1 MQENTKILTC
11 FYFWIQNS
19 QQYYERHYPN
29 IALVFSNIGGSNY
42 SYDILMKRKSL
53 RNFIGEDTFK
63 NIKNSKI
70 KKFEK
75 SYDIVKMK
83 SHLTLLKE
91 KMNYIKKKIVKIH

>member
-1 MQENTKILTC
+1 MISKLINIIFNRYIVLLDTYELI
-11 FYFWIQNS
+11 FNS
-19 QQYYERHYPN
+19 N
-29 IALVFSNIGGSNY
+29 KSNY

-75 SYDIVKMK
+75 S
-83 SHLTLLKE
+83 
-91 KMNYIKKKIVKIH
+91 